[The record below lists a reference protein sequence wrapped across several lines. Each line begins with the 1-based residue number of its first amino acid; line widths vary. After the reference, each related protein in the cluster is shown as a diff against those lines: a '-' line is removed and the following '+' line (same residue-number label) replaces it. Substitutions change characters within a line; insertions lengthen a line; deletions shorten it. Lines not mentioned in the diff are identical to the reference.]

1 MKLQRGSVALIMISV
16 LIVAGG
22 CEVSKSENPLSPSV
36 AGPIPGVV
44 ISPPALVNPAAGAGL
59 KAQQQ
64 PVTLTIQNA
73 TTTGVR
79 PLYYRV
85 ELSSDSSF
93 SHVLY
98 TASKVSPG
106 ASGKTS
112 VSLGTALPTDHT
124 YSWRVRAE
132 DGANTGPYSSSTF
145 TILAPVV
152 IDPPVPVA
160 PVGGATVTAPTAT
173 LRVSNAHR
181 TGPAGAIRYR
191 FQLAADGGFVSLV
204 GDATVSEGGG
214 QTTKAFGGL
223 TVGAR
228 YYWRVQASDP
238 ETSSGWSRIES
249 FVVAAAPPPPP
260 PTPGGTCGQTDPLS
274 ILRCHRDQYGSH
286 MSASQTVQFLRDSA
300 KDISRAGTAGGPWGL
315 LVKTSGSNCNGYSC
329 DILCLGNG
337 SGQVQRDVLAD
348 SEGAQIPVWG
358 GPMSGSA
365 IVVRPCQIP

>member
-1 MKLQRGSVALIMISV
+1 MKRQRPSVV
-16 LIVAGG
+16 LITVCVLLISA
-22 CEVSKSENPLSPSV
+22 CEVTKSENPLSPSV

-44 ISPPALVNPAAGAGL
+44 ISAPALVNPPAGAGL
-59 KAQQQ
+59 KAKQQ

-79 PLYYRV
+79 PLRYRAQ
-85 ELSSDSSF
+85 LAADSRFSS
-93 SHVLY
+93 VLF
-98 TASKVSPG
+98 TAANLAPG
-106 ASGKTS
+106 SNGKTS
-112 VSLGTALPTDHT
+112 VSLQSELPTDRT
-124 YSWRVRAE
+124 YYWRVRAE
-132 DGANTGPYSSSTF
+132 DGANTGPYSTSTF

-160 PVGGATVTAPTAT
+160 PVGGTTVTSTKPL
-173 LRVSNAHR
+173 LRVNNAHR
-181 TGPAGAIRYR
+181 TGPAGAIKYR
-191 FQLAADGGFVSLV
+191 FQLAADGGFLALV
-204 GDATVSEGGG
+204 GDARVSEGGG

-238 ETSSGWSRIES
+238 ETTSPWSRVEN
-249 FVVAAAPPPPP
+249 FLVAAAPPPTPV
-260 PTPGGTCGQTDPLS
+260 PGGSCGATDPLS

-286 MSASQTVQFLRDSA
+286 MSASQTAQFLRDSA
-300 KDISRAGTAGGPWGL
+300 KDINRAGTAGGPWGL
-315 LVKTSGSNCNGYSC
+315 LVKTAGSNCSGYSC
-329 DILCLGNG
+329 DILCMGNG

-358 GPMSGSA
+358 APMSGSQ